1 MVDNCGHLF
10 NECVDQEL
18 LKLIFQALDHT
29 NRFVRETG
37 YYVCSSLVSIGVK
50 DKGRCKV
57 IFRAELLVLYSTL
70 SSAILIMNIIK
81 FL

>member
-57 IFRAELLVLYSTL
+57 IFSAELLVLYSTL
-70 SSAILIMNIIK
+70 SSAILIRNVIQ